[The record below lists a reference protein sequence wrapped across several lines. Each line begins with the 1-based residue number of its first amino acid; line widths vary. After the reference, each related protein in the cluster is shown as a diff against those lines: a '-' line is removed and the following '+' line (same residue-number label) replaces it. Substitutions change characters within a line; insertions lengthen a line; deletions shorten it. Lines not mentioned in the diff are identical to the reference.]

1 MKWHLRT
8 TDYRADGIFGTL
20 WLDDTQFCRT
30 LEHAYA
36 SGDEFV
42 PKLPRGAT
50 YLCKRG
56 QHRLDHYNKGQ
67 PFSTFE
73 ITGVPG
79 HSGILF
85 HVGNFNKDSDG
96 CVLMGAE
103 LVYGDPWWISQSI
116 LTFQTFLHMT
126 EGIDSFEL
134 EVS

>member
-1 MKWHLRT
+1 MKWYLKT
-8 TDYRADGIFGTL
+8 TDVRQDGIFSTL
-20 WLDDTQFCRT
+20 WLDDTQFCVT
-30 LEHAYA
+30 LEHAFPD
-36 SGDEFV
+36 GNDGWM

-50 YLCKRG
+50 YTCKLG
-56 QHRLDHYNKGQ
+56 LHQLEHGG
-67 PFSTFE
+67 PFPTFE

-85 HVGNFNKDSDG
+85 HVGCFNRDSNG

-103 LVYGDPWWISQSI
+103 IVKDAEWWIDHS
-116 LTFQTFLHMT
+116 LVTFKTFLHLT